1 MLWDLYCKSRWCT
14 ASNPV
19 INLFSLCYSPL
30 SFSELWL
37 KWGKKSL
44 SGFPDVFWIQQG
56 WIQWPNQAPAL
67 CMLQIWVQNLLPLC
81 LLHLCLSSVVFL
93 ESWFKISWKIS
104 RPTLQS
110 LEYHFHSSV
119 QSSHIRS
126 VQMCR
131 VEKSDGMIALIVNTW
146 SASCCLPCKTLE
158 NNYPELFL
166 TSWLICLH

>member
-19 INLFSLCYSPL
+19 INMFSLCYSPL

-44 SGFPDVFWIQQG
+44 SGFPDVLNTTRLISMTEPG
-56 WIQWPNQAPAL
+56 ACSLHAPGLGPELVAF
-67 CMLQIWVQNLLPLC
+67 M
-81 LLHLCLSSVVFL
+81 SSSSLFEHVVFL
-93 ESWFKISWKIS
+93 ESWFKVSWKIS

-131 VEKSDGMIALIVNTW
+131 VEKSDGTIALIVNTW